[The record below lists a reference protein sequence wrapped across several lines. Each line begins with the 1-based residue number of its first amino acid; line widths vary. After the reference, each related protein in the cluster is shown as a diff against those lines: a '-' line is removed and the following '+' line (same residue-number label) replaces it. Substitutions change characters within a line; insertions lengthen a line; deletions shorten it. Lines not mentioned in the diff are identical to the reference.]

1 MNLKANLL
9 APGVSIVLSL
19 LCVFICSCDNVDMEY
34 SVKCPQALLEV
45 ANPVITYSFNGNAEQ
60 SITLTS
66 SSDWKVADS
75 GDMEWTGLGYHD
87 DNTSANSHAF
97 LSFKPIASSDTT
109 STGHWEYTFGGY
121 AKVKDGG
128 AESSA
133 APTVRGSYY
142 KTGNTGRS
150 IPDSLGISITVEG
163 VDNISTNV
171 YLNNRWST
179 YSSSIGTK

>member
-1 MNLKANLL
+1 MNLKSSLHAVR
-9 APGVSIVLSL
+9 VSIVLSL
-19 LCVFICSCDNVDMEY
+19 LCVFICSCGYVDMEY

-45 ANPVITYSFNGNAEQ
+45 ANPVITYSFNGAAEQ

-75 GDMEWTGLGYHD
+75 GEMEWNGLGYHD
-87 DNTSANSHAF
+87 DNTSASSHAF

-121 AKVKDGG
+121 AKVKDGS
-128 AESSA
+128 ESA
-133 APTVRGSYY
+133 TAPAVKGSYY
-142 KTGNTGRS
+142 KLGKTGRS

-163 VDNISTNV
+163 ADNISTNV
-171 YLNNRWST
+171 YVNNHWST
-179 YSSSIGTK
+179 YSTIVTK